1 MERSLREVGMS
12 SFPPDDEPLSRGWI
26 DAFRGDSADTGQVRR
41 AYLRFLQRS
50 RPARRRASALQVAGW
65 VLAGVL
71 LGMSSV
77 YAATGP
83 LRLWWQP
90 QPLAERHAALPPAVT
105 TPNPQPTLPQKSAV
119 DAMAPV
125 ASAQAL
131 LPAVPSAPSAA
142 AAAREEWQRA
152 ARGLRERDFETA
164 NRALEELA
172 RRASGAER
180 ESAQLVQAQLLLSQ
194 GREAD
199 AVTLLRA
206 LSGSA
211 HSPSVRQKAS
221 ELLKRVESP
230 PSQRSFAPA
239 EGANAP

>member
-1 MERSLREVGMS
+1 
-12 SFPPDDEPLSRGWI
+12 
-26 DAFRGDSADTGQVRR
+26 
-41 AYLRFLQRS
+41 
-50 RPARRRASALQVAGW
+50 
-65 VLAGVL
+65 
-71 LGMSSV
+71 MSSV

-83 LRLWWQP
+83 LRLWWQRE
-90 QPLAERHAALPPAVT
+90 PLVEPRAPLVPVVT
-105 TPNPQPTLPQKSAV
+105 APNPQPTLPQRSEG
-119 DAMAPV
+119 DAPTPAP
-125 ASAQAL
+125 SAQV
-131 LPAVPSAPSAA
+131 LPPSVLSGPAPSSSSAAA

-172 RRASGAER
+172 HSASGAER

-199 AVTLLRA
+199 AANVLRM

-211 HSPSVRQKAS
+211 HSPSVRQKSS
-221 ELLKRVESP
+221 ELLKRVETP

-239 EGANAP
+239 EGANGP